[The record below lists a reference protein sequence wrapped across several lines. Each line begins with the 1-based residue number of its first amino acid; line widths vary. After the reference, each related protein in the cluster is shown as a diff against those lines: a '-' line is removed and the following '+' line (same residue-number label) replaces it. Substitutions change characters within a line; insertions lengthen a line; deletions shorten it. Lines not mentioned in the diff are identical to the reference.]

1 MEAQIRRFCWRR
13 CFKQCGCKARRR
25 PWCPGLGRGTG
36 LCKTLCL
43 HSQFSTMHVRGSSRN
58 TTSKCKCRMLPAK
71 SINTTG
77 EMVPSPRTTYPSPA
91 RPRQEP
97 RRGQHHGTETAAGT
111 RTQEHNGTSRS
122 ASGGTP
128 RPAPAGQAAG
138 ARHRA
143 RAGQAAHAHKPP
155 ASRGRARGPR
165 GCNHRARWVVET
177 NLAPVPLHGTFSNTS
192 ISTAMENTSIST
204 AL

>member
-1 MEAQIRRFCWRR
+1 MAKAAEGCGGQAPACNSPRNTVAPKSGIPPRRIYL
-13 CFKQCGCKARRR
+13 QEE
-25 PWCPGLGRGTG
+25 
-36 LCKTLCL
+36 
-43 HSQFSTMHVRGSSRN
+43 RGSGHG
-58 TTSKCKCRMLPAK
+58 CCK